1 MAIYLGS
8 NKKMMISGATLL
20 AVLAKIGKKVEHKN

>member
-8 NKKMMISGATLL
+8 NKKMMICGATLM
-20 AVLAKIGKKVEHKN
+20 AVLAKIGSKG

>member
-1 MAIYLGS
+1 MALYLGS

-20 AVLAKIGKKVEHKN
+20 AVLTKIGSKG